1 MSSSFQDKINQIIA
15 NRIHGSTYLLRKIIN
30 VLTATKL
37 SHDELTW
44 SFNQLNSIDSSMVV
58 IHHFL
63 KELKPAIGH
72 EFRQQVQQYQSKW
85 ENVNI
90 DITSNLQD
98 YLPDKKLSILA
109 HSHSGVIIAVL
120 KNLLS
125 RGYMIEVIQTTSEPG
140 GEGLIQ
146 AKAIEQL
153 GINVII
159 IKDEDLAKSID
170 NVDCCFLGVDQY
182 DKKSFINKLGSKA
195 IVEIAEQFKKPVF
208 VLGDS
213 RKMVEE
219 IDSRVSDLFEV
230 TPLISNVHLVSEK
243 TTNQ

>member
-1 MSSSFQDKINQIIA
+1 MSSSFQEIINQTIA
-15 NRIHGSTYLLRKIIN
+15 DRTHGSTYLLRKIIN

-63 KELKPAIGH
+63 KELKPAIGN
-72 EFRQQVQQYQSKW
+72 EFRQRVQQYQSKW

-90 DITSNLQD
+90 DITSNLQN
-98 YLPDKKLSILA
+98 YLPDKKLTILA

-120 KNLLS
+120 MNLVS
-125 RGYMIEVIQTTSEPG
+125 RGYMIDVIQTASEPG

-146 AKAIEQL
+146 AKAVEQL
-153 GINVII
+153 GINAII
-159 IKDEDLAKSID
+159 IKDEDLVKSID

-182 DKKSFINKLGSKA
+182 DKKSFVNKLGSKA
-195 IVEIAEQFKKPVF
+195 IVEIAAQFKKPVF

-213 RKMVEE
+213 RKMVNQ
-219 IDSRVSDLFEV
+219 IDSQVSDLFELV
-230 TPLISNVHLVSEK
+230 PLTSNIHLVSEK

>member
-1 MSSSFQDKINQIIA
+1 MSSSFQHIINRTIA
-15 NRIHGSTYLLRKIIN
+15 DRVHGSTYLLRKIIN

-37 SHDELTW
+37 SRDELIW

-72 EFRQQVQQYQSKW
+72 EFRQQVEQYQSKW

-90 DITSNLQD
+90 DITSKLQED
-98 YLPDKKLSILA
+98 LPDKKLTILT
-109 HSHSGVIIAVL
+109 HSHSGVIIEVL
-120 KNLLS
+120 TNLLS
-125 RGYMIEVIQTTSEPG
+125 RGYLINVIQTASEPG

-146 AKAIEQL
+146 ATAVEQL

-159 IKDEDLAKSID
+159 IKDEDLANYID
-170 NVDCCFLGVDQY
+170 QVDCCFLGVDQY
-182 DKKSFINKLGSKA
+182 DEKSFINKLGSKA
-195 IVEIAEQFKKPVF
+195 IVELAEKFKKPVF

-213 RKMVEE
+213 RKKVDHIELE
-219 IDSRVSDLFEV
+219 TSDIFEKI
-230 TPLISNVHLVSEK
+230 PLISIVRLVVGDISI
-243 TTNQ
+243 

>member
-1 MSSSFQDKINQIIA
+1 MSSSFQHTINQTIA
-15 NRIHGSTYLLRKIIN
+15 DRTHGSTYLLRKIIN
-30 VLTATKL
+30 VLIATKL
-37 SHDELTW
+37 SRDDLTW

-98 YLPDKKLSILA
+98 YLPDKKLTILA

-125 RGYMIEVIQTTSEPG
+125 TGYMIDVIQTESEPG
-140 GEGLIQ
+140 GEGLLQ
-146 AKAIEQL
+146 AKAVEHL
-153 GINVII
+153 GINFII
-159 IKDEDLAKSID
+159 IKDEDLANYIHQ
-170 NVDCCFLGVDQY
+170 VDCCFLGVDQY
-182 DKKSFINKLGSKA
+182 DEKSFINKLGSKA
-195 IVEIAEQFKKPVF
+195 IVEIAAQFNKLVF

-213 RKMVEE
+213 RKMVKE
-219 IDSRVSDLFEV
+219 IDSQVSDLFELV
-230 TPLISNVHLVSEK
+230 LLISNVQLVSEK
-243 TTNQ
+243 TTSQ

>member
-1 MSSSFQDKINQIIA
+1 MSSGFQHIINQIIA

-30 VLTATKL
+30 LLTATKL
-37 SHDELTW
+37 SRDELNW

-72 EFRQQVQQYQSKW
+72 GFRQQVEQYQGKW

-90 DITSNLQD
+90 DITSKLQE
-98 YLPDKKLSILA
+98 YLPDKKLTILT

-120 KNLLS
+120 RNLLS
-125 RGYMIEVIQTTSEPG
+125 KGYLIDVIQTNSEPG

-159 IKDEDLAKSID
+159 IKDEDLANSID
-170 NVDCCFLGVDQY
+170 QVDCCFLGVDQY
-182 DKKSFINKLGSKA
+182 DENSFVNKLGSKA
-195 IVEIAEQFKKPVF
+195 IVEIATQFNKPVY

-213 RKMVEE
+213 RKK
-219 IDSRVSDLFEV
+219 IDRIELETSAIFEKI
-230 TPLISNVHLVSEK
+230 PLISIVRLVVGDIS
-243 TTNQ
+243 T